1 MTFQELEDY
10 MAIVK
15 VEQSLGGKDVSN
27 KEVVFYKDG
36 KVIELNSFYAPVNY
50 YVDKEVLVII

>member
-15 VEQSLGGKDVSN
+15 GEQSLGGKDVSD

-36 KVIELNSFYAPVNY
+36 RVIELHTLYAPVNLY
-50 YVDKEVLVII
+50 IDKECLVIS